1 MEADP
6 QVIWILESADKDLK
20 ITAKYVKQTKSWT
33 KYIQIWQ
40 LTSI

>member
-20 ITAKYVKQTKSWT
+20 ITAKYVRQKAGQNTY
-33 KYIQIWQ
+33 KYG
-40 LTSI
+40 S